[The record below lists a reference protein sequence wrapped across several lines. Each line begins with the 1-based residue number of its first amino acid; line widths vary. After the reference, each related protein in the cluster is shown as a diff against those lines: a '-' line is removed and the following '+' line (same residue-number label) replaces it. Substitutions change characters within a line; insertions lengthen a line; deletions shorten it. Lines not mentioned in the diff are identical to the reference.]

1 MDRYELEYHKMSGKS
16 NFPSYI
22 YIEAD
27 SLETAI
33 ENAKEMIKDVKP
45 ILTKIRKLP
54 NGEWHSLEER
64 I

>member
-1 MDRYELEYHKMSGKS
+1 
-16 NFPSYI
+16 
-22 YIEAD
+22 
-27 SLETAI
+27 
-33 ENAKEMIKDVKP
+33 MIKDVKP